1 MIDLTE
7 RTKIILFHQTIP
19 IGTFSGDPSI
29 TNEGCF
35 VDRENNGHMTR
46 ELLHNALVLVH
57 LRILGTWKKKPP
69 KTVLS
74 EYLPRIPTN
83 QFVWIHMPEHSSDQG
98 KKPNDFLCKIKY
110 KNTLPEIP
118 FDPKTLAYDVDL
130 TKYAAYSRT
139 SLMKQHHWGYYP
151 DTSAVLDLVDIE
163 AWTPDAGNIR
173 GNFGY
178 DAMRFENFLLGFS
191 SSFGTGY

>member
-1 MIDLTE
+1 
-7 RTKIILFHQTIP
+7 
-19 IGTFSGDPSI
+19 
-29 TNEGCF
+29 
-35 VDRENNGHMTR
+35 
-46 ELLHNALVLVH
+46 
-57 LRILGTWKKKPP
+57 
-69 KTVLS
+69 
-74 EYLPRIPTN
+74 
-83 QFVWIHMPEHSSDQG
+83 MPEHSSDRG

-130 TKYAAYSRT
+130 AKYIAYSHT

-173 GNFGY
+173 GI
-178 DAMRFENFLLGFS
+178 RVRREEFESFLMGFS
-191 SSFGTGY
+191 SSFGTGH